1 MFFSVSVLALDQ
13 DVELRKT
20 FSSRSSDI
28 FRSHFLAAM
37 DRGETVTMW
46 SDGGNSRLE
55 QAYGFQNR
63 WSRSNLLIV

>member
-13 DVELRKT
+13 DGDLRKL
-20 FSSRSSDI
+20 FSCRLSDI
-28 FRSHFLAAM
+28 FCSHFPAAM
-37 DRGETVTMW
+37 DHGEPVTMW

-55 QAYGFQNR
+55 RAYGFQNR